1 MNSNDLVADILKAEG
16 VEWISCYPSNPLI
29 ETVAKV
35 GIRPVAFRHERGAVM
50 AADGF
55 SRCSD
60 RQRFGVVAMQ
70 SQAGAENSVGGLA
83 QAHADAVP
91 ILALPGGNPLSMLFV
106 RPNTVA
112 ANTWDTV
119 VKHIEFVTSPR
130 QTSTVMRRA
139 FHALRTGRPGPVVV
153 ELPGDVCGAEI
164 PENTPAYRSPEPA
177 QFVPSASAI
186 HDAAQKLIEADNPL
200 LWAGAGVMS
209 AGATAELQEL
219 AELLDIAV
227 FTTMPGKSAFNEH
240 HPLSVGAGGSTATGP
255 AAQWLRECDLVF
267 AIGASLTTSP
277 YAQRVRPDAF
287 LIHNVIDDNEVNKD
301 THADIGLI
309 GDTRLTLEALI
320 DTVKGRIGEE
330 PRNTG
335 VKEKIKAAKDAWCAQ
350 WQPYLTNDDG
360 PLSPYRVIHEMNINL
375 DKTKS
380 IVTHDAGA
388 PRDQIV
394 PFYEATTPH
403 GYIGWGKSTHLG
415 FSIPLMIGAKMAMP
429 ERMCVNLMG
438 DGAFGMS
445 GLDIETSAR
454 AGIPITTVVL
464 NNGIMA
470 TYPGGFP
477 TAREE
482 FGVSYMQGNYAQL
495 AQALGAEGIEVKV
508 AGEMGPALLRAKQLN
523 EEGKT
528 VLLDVHTRAEDSR
541 APNHFAS

>member
-1 MNSNDLVADILKAEG
+1 MNSNDLVASILKTEG
-16 VEWISCYPSNPLI
+16 VSWMSCYPSNPLI
-29 ETVAKV
+29 EAVAKV

-55 SRCSD
+55 SRCAD

-91 ILALPGGNPLSMLFV
+91 ILALPGGNPLNMLYV

-119 VKHIEFVTSPR
+119 VKRIEMVTTPN
-130 QTSTVMRRA
+130 QTSNVMRRA

-153 ELPGDVCGAEI
+153 ELPGDVCATEV
-164 PENTPAYRSPEPA
+164 PEAAQAYRSPQVAE
-177 QFVPSASAI
+177 FMPSASAI
-186 HDAAQKLIEADNPL
+186 KDAAQKLVDANNPL
-200 LWAGAGVMS
+200 LWVGAGVMS
-209 AGATAELQEL
+209 AGATDELREL
-219 AELLDIAV
+219 AELLDVAV
-227 FTTMPGKSAFNEH
+227 FTTMPGKSAFDERH
-240 HPLSVGAGGSTATGP
+240 QLSVGAGGSTVTGP
-255 AAQWLRECDLVF
+255 AATWLKDSDLIL
-267 AIGASLTTSP
+267 ALGASLTSSP
-277 YAQRVRPDAF
+277 YAQRVRPGKF
-287 LIHNVIDDNEVNKD
+287 LIHNVIDDHEVNKD
-301 THADIGLI
+301 VQADIGLV
-309 GDTRLTLEALI
+309 GDTKLTINALL
-320 DTVKGRIGEE
+320 DTVKGIIGEN
-330 PRNTG
+330 PRETG
-335 VKEKIKAAKDAWCAQ
+335 VRAQIKAAKDAWNAQ

-360 PLSPYRVIHEMNINL
+360 PLSPYRVIHEMNQNL
-375 DKTKS
+375 DKEKS

-429 ERMCVNLMG
+429 DRMCVNLMG

-454 AGIPITTVVL
+454 AEIPITTIVL

-495 AQALGAEGIEVKV
+495 ADALGAKGIEVKE
-508 AGEMGPALLRAKQLN
+508 ARHMGPALQRAKHFN

-541 APNHFAS
+541 APDRFA

>member
-1 MNSNDLVADILKAEG
+1 MNSNDLIADILKSEG

-60 RQRFGVVAMQ
+60 RERFGVVAMQ

-119 VKHIEFVTSPR
+119 VKHIEFVTNPR
-130 QTSTVMRRA
+130 QTTTVMRRA
-139 FHALRTGRPGPVVV
+139 FHALQTGRPGPVVV
-153 ELPGDVCGAEI
+153 ELPGDVCAAEI
-164 PENTPAYRSPEPA
+164 PENAPPYRSPRVA
-177 QFVPSASAI
+177 QFLPSPGDI
-186 HDAAQKLIEADNPL
+186 QDAAKQLTEASNPI
-200 LWAGAGVMS
+200 LWVGAGVMS

-227 FTTMPGKSAFNEH
+227 FTTMPGKSAFNEQ
-240 HPLSVGAGGSTATGP
+240 HPLSVGAGGSTVTGP
-255 AAQWLRECDLVF
+255 AAQWLSECDLIL
-267 AIGASLTTSP
+267 ALGASLTSSP
-277 YAQRVRPDAF
+277 YAQRVRRDAF

-309 GDTRLTLEALI
+309 GDTKLTILALI
-320 DTVKGRIGEE
+320 DAVKGLIGEE
-330 PRNTG
+330 SRNTG
-335 VKEKIKAAKDAWCAQ
+335 IRDKIKAAKDAWNAQ
-350 WQPYLTNDDG
+350 WLPYLTNDDG
-360 PLSPYRVIHEMNINL
+360 PLSPYRVIHEMNLNL

-394 PFYEATTPH
+394 PFYESTTPH

-429 ERMCVNLMG
+429 DRMCVNLMG

-454 AGIPITTVVL
+454 AEIPITTIVL

-470 TYPGGFP
+470 TYPGGMP
-477 TAREE
+477 TARTQ
-482 FGVSYMQGNYAQL
+482 FGVSLMQGNYAQL
-495 AQALGAEGIEVKV
+495 ADALGATGIEVKQ
-508 AGEMGPALLRAKQLN
+508 AAEMGPALQRAKQLN
-523 EEGKT
+523 EDGKT

-541 APNHFAS
+541 APNRFV